1 MRVPFEL
8 AARAYAIKCGKWGWE
23 WRDVPGD
30 LLMHELAI
38 ETAEV
43 QGIAMANKSAAHAA
57 SSNV

>member
-23 WRDVPGD
+23 WQDTPGD

-38 ETAEV
+38 ESAEA
-43 QGIAMANKSAAHAA
+43 QGIALARKSAAHA
-57 SSNV
+57 VETDG